1 MYALLINKFLI
12 QMELNSFLLDHS
24 LWNLLIRFFINLLVL
39 YVLIGLI
46 YYRYSKK
53 AEFLFSFVIMG
64 VMIFLICSVLGTID
78 LQVGLAVGLFA
89 VFAILRFR
97 TVLYTVKDITYV
109 FVIIGISVINSQAN
123 IPPPIIG
130 AVVINL
136 SIILLVYYFEIFLK
150 KKNLKMA
157 LVSYDKIEYLK
168 PELKKELLNDLTL
181 QTGLQVERAV
191 ILEIDIKKR
200 NAELEIYFRD

>member
-1 MYALLINKFLI
+1 
-12 QMELNSFLLDHS
+12 MELNSFLLNHS
-24 LWNLLIRFFINLLVL
+24 LWNLLIRFFLNLLVL

>member
-1 MYALLINKFLI
+1 
-12 QMELNSFLLDHS
+12 MELNSFLLNHS
-24 LWNLLIRFFINLLVL
+24 LWNLLIRFFINLLVF

>member
-1 MYALLINKFLI
+1 
-12 QMELNSFLLDHS
+12 MELNSFLLDHS

-136 SIILLVYYFEIFLK
+136 SIILLVYYFEIYLK

>member
-24 LWNLLIRFFINLLVL
+24 LWNLLIRFFLNLLVL

>member
-1 MYALLINKFLI
+1 
-12 QMELNSFLLDHS
+12 
-24 LWNLLIRFFINLLVL
+24 
-39 YVLIGLI
+39 
-46 YYRYSKK
+46 
-53 AEFLFSFVIMG
+53 
-64 VMIFLICSVLGTID
+64 MIFLICSVLGTID

>member
-1 MYALLINKFLI
+1 
-12 QMELNSFLLDHS
+12 MELNSFLLNHS
-24 LWNLLIRFFINLLVL
+24 LWNLLIRFFLNLLVL
-39 YVLIGLI
+39 YVLIGLV

-53 AEFLFSFVIMG
+53 AEYLFSFVIMG

-136 SIILLVYYFEIFLK
+136 SIILLVYFFELFLQK
-150 KKNLKMA
+150 KILKMA

-168 PELKKELLNDLTL
+168 PELKKELLNDLSL

-191 ILEIDIKKR
+191 ILEIDIRKR
-200 NAELEIYFRD
+200 NAELEIYFRE

>member
-1 MYALLINKFLI
+1 
-12 QMELNSFLLDHS
+12 MELNSFLLDHS
-24 LWNLLIRFFINLLVL
+24 LWNLLIRFFLNLLVL

-150 KKNLKMA
+150 KKNLK
-157 LVSYDKIEYLK
+157 L
-168 PELKKELLNDLTL
+168 
-181 QTGLQVERAV
+181 
-191 ILEIDIKKR
+191 
-200 NAELEIYFRD
+200 

>member
-1 MYALLINKFLI
+1 
-12 QMELNSFLLDHS
+12 MELNSFLLDHS

-191 ILEIDIKKR
+191 ILEIDIKKK

>member
-1 MYALLINKFLI
+1 
-12 QMELNSFLLDHS
+12 MELNSFLLNHS
-24 LWNLLIRFFINLLVL
+24 LWNLLIRFFLNLLVL

-64 VMIFLICSVLGTID
+64 VMIFLICSVLGTIE

-168 PELKKELLNDLTL
+168 PELKKELLNDLTI

-191 ILEIDIKKR
+191 ILEIDIRKR

>member
-1 MYALLINKFLI
+1 MYAFLINKFLI
-12 QMELNSFLLDHS
+12 PMELNSFLLNHS
-24 LWNLLIRFFINLLVL
+24 LWNLLIRFFLNLLVL
-39 YVLIGLI
+39 YVLIGLV

-53 AEFLFSFVIMG
+53 AEYLFSFVIMG

-136 SIILLVYYFEIFLK
+136 SIILLVYFFELFLQK
-150 KKNLKMA
+150 KILKMA

-168 PELKKELLNDLTL
+168 PELKKELLNDLSL

-191 ILEIDIKKR
+191 ILEIDIRKR
-200 NAELEIYFRD
+200 NAELEIYFRE

>member
-1 MYALLINKFLI
+1 
-12 QMELNSFLLDHS
+12 MELNSFLLDHS
-24 LWNLLIRFFINLLVL
+24 LWNLLIRFFLNLLVL

-46 YYRYSKK
+46 YYRYSQK

>member
-1 MYALLINKFLI
+1 
-12 QMELNSFLLDHS
+12 MELNSFLLDHS